1 MRTIKEQVCSFK
13 NLYKAMWRCSHNV
26 KWKRSVVKYLHN
38 GLINTYRL
46 KKDIE
51 DGSYKISGYTEITV
65 HGPKERKVKAARFRD
80 RQIQRSLCNTYVYNE
95 LTKHFIY
102 DNHACQLYKGT
113 DRARKRM
120 KVHFRKAYLR
130 YGPNAVAYVF
140 DIHDF
145 FGSTPH
151 GVAKH
156 IIDKHIR
163 DKWARTMVEDVI
175 DSFGPDKGIGLGS
188 EISQLVELSMLD
200 GLDHYIKEELH
211 IKYYERY
218 MDDFVIIGDDR
229 EQIKRYANL
238 IKERLRDIGLAL
250 NTKKSRLVPLKK
262 GFRWLGFYYR
272 LTNTGRTLVILPN
285 DKIKRMKRKLK
296 KKLGLVKTGKITLE
310 SFKQGFKDWLS
321 YANFGDNKDT
331 IRRVG
336 RYFNNLVREV
346 E

>member
-1 MRTIKEQVCSFK
+1 
-13 NLYKAMWRCSHNV
+13 
-26 KWKRSVVKYLHN
+26 
-38 GLINTYRL
+38 
-46 KKDIE
+46 
-51 DGSYKISGYTEITV
+51 
-65 HGPKERKVKAARFRD
+65 
-80 RQIQRSLCNTYVYNE
+80 
-95 LTKHFIY
+95 
-102 DNHACQLYKGT
+102 
-113 DRARKRM
+113 M

-163 DKWARTMVEDVI
+163 DKWARIMVEDVI